1 MKDLI
6 TLLLSPEFYTKLIEF
21 LGPFGFLVGILMT
34 FIEAF
39 IPPIPLAVLTTIN
52 VITFGFIQGYALSY
66 IGTVIGS
73 YCVFLIL
80 EKFDRRFI
88 SKYIEHHHRF
98 KSLLIW
104 IKEKGI
110 FPIFILLTFPFTP
123 SIIVAI
129 LAALSDM
136 QREKYLLALIG
147 GKFIMVLSLSFIG
160 YNIESFLSHP
170 FRSSI
175 FIFLTLMV
183 SVSGKFILSYY
194 EKRVL
199 RKKHVNKEV

>member
-6 TLLLSPEFYTKLIEF
+6 AQLLSPEFYTQLIDF

-52 VITFGFIQGYALSY
+52 VITFGFVQGYALSY
-66 IGTVIGS
+66 IGTVLGS
-73 YCVFLIL
+73 YTVFILL
-80 EKFDRRFI
+80 EKLDRKFFG
-88 SKYIEHHHRF
+88 KYIERHPKF

-104 IKEKGI
+104 IHEKGI

-129 LAALSDM
+129 LAALADLE
-136 QREKYLLALIG
+136 REKYLLALVG
-147 GKFIMVLSLSFIG
+147 GKLIMVLSLSFIG
-160 YNIESFLSHP
+160 YNVESFLRHP
-170 FRSSI
+170 IRSSV
-175 FIFLTLMV
+175 FIVLTFLVTYMAKL
-183 SVSGKFILSYY
+183 FLSYY
-194 EKRVL
+194 EKKVL
-199 RKKHVNKEV
+199 RKKHEI